1 MIEIKF
7 TKQLLTKREKERY
20 SQIIKGI
27 IAKISLFNRSI
38 RLLKDVVSTEL
49 KIIFK

>member
-7 TKQLLTKREKERY
+7 TRQFLTRRDKERY
-20 SQIIKGI
+20 SQIIKEVI
-27 IAKISLFNRSI
+27 TKISLFNKSI
-38 RLLKDVVSTEL
+38 RFLKDVVSTEL